1 MPKTL
6 KPGDKV
12 SWGTSGGETH
22 GTVEKKVTGTT
33 EVKGHTAKATKTGEP
48 LGSTEEP
55 QFLVKSAKSGK
66 SAVHKPDDLKKG

>member
-1 MPKTL
+1 MPKTV

-33 EVKGHTAKATKTGEP
+33 KIKGHTAKATKA
-48 LGSTEEP
+48 EP
-55 QFLVKSAKSGK
+55 QFVVKSAKSGK
-66 SAVHKPDDLKKG
+66 EAVHKPEELKKI